1 MLILKCELQT
11 TYLQIV
17 FQIWI
22 LTFFKLE
29 TPIINCI
36 FVVMK
41 LKFTKLPKHKAFDYK
56 PRYYNEQK
64 ERLEERK
71 RKFETMEAEGKT
83 RTRDDIEINFRRNS
97 GTDNKFRSKQL
108 MASNLRLIIIL
119 MALVGICYYF
129 FIHMDNLTPLIDKLT
144 K

>member
-1 MLILKCELQT
+1 
-11 TYLQIV
+11 
-17 FQIWI
+17 
-22 LTFFKLE
+22 
-29 TPIINCI
+29 
-36 FVVMK
+36 MK